1 MIMDKMRSE
10 LNTTMQVQTE
20 RWRRIEIRKILVAL
34 VFCALLFTGCG
45 KSDIAK
51 TYNQSEKDGILMTY
65 YEMNDGTWQCDDIS
79 YQFRLELDGRMPNA
93 EADSYY
99 VVLTDNENLTFEDV
113 SKSLYGSLLEDSKI
127 MEGSII
133 VEMR

>member
-1 MIMDKMRSE
+1 MK
-10 LNTTMQVQTE
+10 
-20 RWRRIEIRKILVAL
+20 KILTVLTLCTL
-34 VFCALLFTGCG
+34 VVTGCG

-65 YEMNDGTWQCDDIS
+65 YEMNDGTWECEDTT

-99 VVLTDNENLTFEDV
+99 VVLTDDERLTFEDV
-113 SKSLYGSLLEDSKI
+113 SKSLYSSSLEDIKI
-127 MEGSII
+127 MEDSII
-133 VEMR
+133 VEMK

>member
-1 MIMDKMRSE
+1 M
-10 LNTTMQVQTE
+10 
-20 RWRRIEIRKILVAL
+20 

-45 KSDIAK
+45 KTDIAK

-65 YEMNDGTWQCDDIS
+65 YEMNDGTWQCGDTT

-93 EADSYY
+93 AADSYY
-99 VVLTDNENLTFEDV
+99 AVLTDNKSLTFEDV
-113 SKSLYGSLLEDSKI
+113 SKSLYSSLLADSKI

-133 VEMR
+133 VEMK

>member
-1 MIMDKMRSE
+1 M
-10 LNTTMQVQTE
+10 
-20 RWRRIEIRKILVAL
+20 RKILVAL
-34 VFCALLFTGCG
+34 VFCVLVVTGCG

>member
-1 MIMDKMRSE
+1 M
-10 LNTTMQVQTE
+10 
-20 RWRRIEIRKILVAL
+20 RKILVAL

>member
-1 MIMDKMRSE
+1 M
-10 LNTTMQVQTE
+10 
-20 RWRRIEIRKILVAL
+20 RKILVAL
-34 VFCALLFTGCG
+34 VFCVLLFTGCG

-51 TYNQSEKDGILMTY
+51 TYNQSEKDGILITY